1 MKRALWIAL
10 PHVVATLL
18 ALFALRYAH
27 QHFEWESPEWL
38 WAGLLIGL
46 HLLVRVWN
54 TRRTAQTALQWSWK
68 SAGSRSTWRQQWHQ
82 LTPEIPFALR
92 SLAIGLLV
100 IACSRPQSS
109 SSVEDLTREGIDIV
123 LSMDLSASMLSKD
136 FDPNRLEASKK
147 VAAQFVEERP
157 NDRIGVVAY
166 EGEAFTQIPLTTD
179 QRVVMNGI
187 QSLETGLLE
196 GGTAIGMGLA
206 TAVNRLRDSEAKSK
220 VIILL
225 TDGVNNAGQ
234 IEPMD
239 AAQLAQLNDIR
250 VYTVGVGT
258 IGKARSPVRK
268 VGNQYQYEWIE
279 VKIDEETLKQIASST
294 GGRYFRATNQS
305 KLEDIYDEIDT
316 LEKTRFNVL
325 RYNQRTEE
333 FFPFALAGVLALL
346 LEFLLNH
353 VFIRSIL

>member
-1 MKRALWIAL
+1 MNRALWISI
-10 PHVVATLL
+10 PHWI
-18 ALFALRYAH
+18 ALFIVGFATRYAN
-27 QHFEWESPEWL
+27 QHFELESPQWL
-38 WAGLLIGL
+38 WGFS
-46 HLLVRVWN
+46 LVFFYLALRVWN
-54 TRRTAQTALQWSWK
+54 TQRTVQLGLQWSWK
-68 SAGSRSTWRQQWHQ
+68 TDKSGVTWRQKWNQ
-82 LTPEIPFALR
+82 LIPEIPFAFR
-92 SLAIGLLV
+92 TLAIGMIVLAAV
-100 IACSRPQSS
+100 RPQSS

-136 FDPNRLEASKK
+136 FEPNRLEASKQ

-187 QSLETGLLE
+187 ASLETGLLE

-206 TAVNRLRDSEAKSK
+206 TAVNRLRDSEAESK

-225 TDGVNNAGQ
+225 TDGINNTGQ
-234 IEPMD
+234 IEPLD

-258 IGKARSPVRK
+258 IGKARSPVSK
-268 VGNQYQYEWIE
+268 NGNKYQYDWIE
-279 VKIDEETLKQIASST
+279 VKIDEETLKRIASST

-305 KLEDIYDEIDT
+305 KLESIYEEIDS

-333 FFPFALAGVLALL
+333 FFPFALAGILALL
-346 LEFLLNH
+346 IEFLLNTL
-353 VFIRSIL
+353 FIRSIL

>member
-1 MKRALWIAL
+1 MKRALWIFV
-10 PHVVATLL
+10 PHAVATLMVGL
-18 ALFALRYAH
+18 ALRYAH
-27 QHFEWESPEWL
+27 QHFEWESPHWL
-38 WAGLLIGL
+38 WAGLLAIF
-46 HLLVRVWN
+46 HVLLRIWK
-54 TRRTAQTALQWSWK
+54 TQRSTQTGLQWSWQT
-68 SAGSRSTWRQQWHQ
+68 SESRASWRQQWHQ
-82 LTPEIPFALR
+82 LTPEIPFAFR
-92 SLAIGLLV
+92 TLAIGLLV
-100 IACSRPQSS
+100 VASARPQSS
-109 SSVEDLTREGIDIV
+109 SSVEDLTREGIDII

-136 FDPNRLEASKK
+136 FNPNRLEASKK

-187 QSLETGLLE
+187 ESLETGLLE

-268 VGNQYQYEWIE
+268 IENDYQYDWIE
-279 VKIDEETLKQIASST
+279 VKIDEETLKGIASST

-305 KLEDIYDEIDT
+305 KLESIYEEIDA

-333 FFPFALAGVLALL
+333 FFPFALAGLLVLL

-353 VFIRSIL
+353 LFIRSIL

>member
-1 MKRALWIAL
+1 
-10 PHVVATLL
+10 
-18 ALFALRYAH
+18 
-27 QHFEWESPEWL
+27 
-38 WAGLLIGL
+38 
-46 HLLVRVWN
+46 
-54 TRRTAQTALQWSWK
+54 
-68 SAGSRSTWRQQWHQ
+68 
-82 LTPEIPFALR
+82 
-92 SLAIGLLV
+92 
-100 IACSRPQSS
+100 
-109 SSVEDLTREGIDIV
+109 
-123 LSMDLSASMLSKD
+123 MLSKD

-147 VAAQFVEERP
+147 VASQFVEERP

-187 QSLETGLLE
+187 ESLETGLLE

-268 VGNQYQYEWIE
+268 VGNQYQYDWIE
-279 VKIDEETLKQIASST
+279 VKIDEETLKTIASST
-294 GGRYFRATNQS
+294 GGKYFRATNQT
-305 KLEDIYDEIDT
+305 KLESIYEEIDD

-333 FFPFALAGVLALL
+333 FFPFALAGLLALFI
-346 LEFLLNH
+346 EFLLSH
-353 VFIRSIL
+353 LFIRSIL